1 MADGQSVQL
10 ADVIRLEEVGALLD
24 VSRDR
29 VEVLVEGGLLNP
41 IGGPGEARFYRG
53 EVIAAREQGG

>member
-10 ADVIRLEEVGALLD
+10 ADVIGLEEVAALLD
-24 VSRDR
+24 VSGDR